1 MTSTRFFCD
10 RCGVELKRESELGNL
25 RIPLFNL
32 VYRYRIISVCRRCA
46 KQIADFS
53 VKKPPLGLVPRYIRD
68 EQRAREIIDAIL
80 RYIDNDRPV
89 PHEWIDELVERTTV
103 KEGEAK

>member
-1 MTSTRFFCD
+1 MTSTKFFCD
-10 RCGVELKRESELGNL
+10 RCGVELKRESELGKL
-25 RIPLFNL
+25 SIPLFNM

-46 KQIADFS
+46 KQIEDFS
-53 VKKPPLGLVPRYIRD
+53 VKKPPLGLVPRFIRD

-80 RYIDNDRPV
+80 RYIDNGRPG